1 MNKHTGSIII
11 SPRITEK
18 GAYLSAHGAYLFNV
32 GRDANKKEIA
42 DAIRT
47 LYKVTPR
54 KVTVVTVHGKR
65 VMTRSGRRGNTRAG
79 RTDEGKKAYVYLKK
93 GETIEII

>member
-1 MNKHTGSIII
+1 MQKHAGKILL

-18 GAYLSAHGAYLFNV
+18 GAHLAERGAYVFNV
-32 GRDANKKEIA
+32 ARDANKQEIA
-42 DAIRT
+42 AAVRE

-54 KVTVVTVHGKR
+54 MVRVVAIPRKTVTTRGTNRKGK
-65 VMTRSGRRGNTRAG
+65 TAG
-79 RTDEGKKAYVYLKK
+79 GKKAYVYLKK